1 VATPIGQAT
10 AGDTKRFVDFN
21 LLVTSDTHIGVGL
34 TDENPHWRTL
44 LKFTRA
50 FVRFVD
56 HYATHRDH
64 ERPWKLVL
72 NGDFIDFIQVRMAP
86 GQLGVEG
93 SAAEHRYGVESH
105 TTSSEPKLALILAR
119 HGAIFRALARFVA
132 AGNMIVCVTGN
143 HDVDFCFRDVRN
155 TFRNHLANLVVK
167 DGGVSR
173 RAFCRRIRFYPWF
186 YFEPGV
192 YIEHG
197 HQYDQYTS
205 FHYTFHPLDEHE
217 HVDLP
222 ASHRA
227 LYYASGRTDVDTGGT
242 DQMSP
247 GDFWRWAAKKGVGG
261 VLRLAGLYVEIVF
274 RSVMHRA
281 GLSLKAALLQD
292 VGITQTANATGLP
305 LADLRRID
313 HMRAVPAQSSAWEI
327 LSMFYADRIMATGAA
342 AAGIM
347 ASFIFIPSA
356 QASWES
362 TLAIALVCTGLHVLF
377 AMRRETEAAPKLSRA
392 ATKLSAL
399 LSVRYVIFG
408 HSHHVEVHKLDGER
422 SYLNPGSF
430 WAPAPEGKSGINH
443 VRLLRGDDGALAGG
457 ICRVHGHEVISI

>member
-1 VATPIGQAT
+1 MPTPVF
-10 AGDTKRFVDFN
+10 DPKRFGDFN

-56 HYATHRDH
+56 HYAAHR
-64 ERPWKLVL
+64 EGGRAWKLVL

-86 GQLGVEG
+86 GALGVDG
-93 SAAEHRYGVESH
+93 SEAEQRYGVESS

-132 AGNMIVCVTGN
+132 AGNMLVCVTGN
-143 HDVDFCFRDVRN
+143 HDVDFCFRSVRN
-155 TFRNHLANLVVK
+155 TFRNHLANLA
-167 DGGVSR
+167 GAEGR

-197 HQYDQYTS
+197 HQYDQFTS
-205 FHYTFHPLDEHE
+205 FHYTFHPLDDMER
-217 HVDLP
+217 VDLP

-242 DQMSP
+242 DKMSP
-247 GDFWRWAAKKGVGG
+247 ADFWRWAVKKGPRG

-281 GLSLKAALLQD
+281 GLSLKAAMVHD
-292 VGITQTANATGLP
+292 VGINQTAAATGLP

-313 HMRAVPAQSSAWEI
+313 RMRAVPAQSSAWEI
-327 LSMFYADRIMATGAA
+327 LSMFYADRILASGAA

-347 ASFIFIPSA
+347 ASIVFMPTWS
-356 QASWES
+356 ASWKS
-362 TLAIALVCTGLHVLF
+362 TGAILGVLLF
-377 AMRRETEAAPKLSRA
+377 AQTIFALHRKTEAGPKLSKA
-392 ATKLSAL
+392 AAKLSAL
-399 LSVRYVIFG
+399 VGARYVIFG
-408 HSHHVEVHKLDGER
+408 HSHHVAVHQLEGGR

-430 WAPAPEGKSGINH
+430 WAPEPDGHSGINH
-443 VRLLRGDDGALAGG
+443 VRLLRDSDGSLAGG
-457 ICRVHGHEVISI
+457 ISRVHRGEIISL